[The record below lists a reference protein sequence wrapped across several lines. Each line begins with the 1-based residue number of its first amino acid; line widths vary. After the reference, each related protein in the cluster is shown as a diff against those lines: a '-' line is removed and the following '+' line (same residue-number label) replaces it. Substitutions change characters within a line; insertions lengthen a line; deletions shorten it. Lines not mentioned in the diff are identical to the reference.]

1 MSMHMPLLL
10 PSIRIGLETMRA
22 NPVRTFLSTLGII
35 MGAASLVGVLALA
48 DGSEA
53 FARRQIELNGL
64 QAVTLGAVTSDT
76 VDGVTVPRASYP
88 LFTIDDARGVA
99 RAIPD
104 ARIVLTVQGTATFV
118 AKAGAATRAAT
129 VVGMFGVPEA
139 AGIPA
144 LLHGRFPTLDEMA
157 NGSALAVV
165 SNALARELAGSDD
178 LSRVVG
184 RELGLADRPRTIVGV
199 LDTFAGER
207 GFRVLAPLPS
217 SQAAMVAAASPRP
230 LTMLIQAARIE
241 DVERTRTAVEAWT
254 DAAHPAWRASRQVTV
269 QSQGLNRLRQLN
281 QGMTLFKILMG
292 AFAAISLVVGGIG
305 IMNVLLASV
314 AERTREIGVR
324 KAAGARRSDVAAQ
337 FFAEAILISLAG
349 TTAGALL
356 GVAAAMI
363 VTAVMRAQTGAPI
376 HAGFT
381 WVTLAVG
388 MGTAAAV
395 GLIFGAYP
403 ALKAAR
409 LSPIDAMRYE

>member
-1 MSMHMPLLL
+1 M
-10 PSIRIGLETMRA
+10 RIGLETMRA

-48 DGSEA
+48 DGSES

-64 QAVTLGAVTSDT
+64 QAVSLGAVTSDT

-99 RAIPD
+99 PAIPD
-104 ARIVLTVQGTATFV
+104 ARVVLTVQGTGTFV
-118 AKAGAATRAAT
+118 AKDGTATRAAT
-129 VVGMFGVPEA
+129 LVGIFGVPGA

-144 LLHGRFPTLDEMA
+144 LLHGRFPTLEEMA
-157 NGSALAVV
+157 GNGPVVVV
-165 SNALARELAGSDD
+165 SNALAKELAANG
-178 LSRVVG
+178 LLATVVG
-184 RELGLADRPRTIVGV
+184 RELRLSDGPRTIVGV
-199 LDTFAGER
+199 LESFPNER

-217 SQAAMVAAASPRP
+217 SQAAMVTAASPRP

-254 DAAHPAWRASRQVTV
+254 DTAHPAWRTERQVTV

-281 QGMTLFKILMG
+281 QGMLLFKILMG
-292 AFAAISLVVGGIG
+292 AFAAISLLVGGIG

-324 KAAGARRSDVAAQ
+324 KAIGARRSDVAAQ
-337 FFAEAILISLAG
+337 FFAESILIALAG

-356 GVAAAMI
+356 GVAAAMAI
-363 VTAVMRAQTGAPI
+363 TAVMRAQTGAI
-376 HAGFT
+376 VYAGFT
-381 WVTLAVG
+381 WTTFAVG

>member
-1 MSMHMPLLL
+1 M
-10 PSIRIGLETMRA
+10 RIGLETMRA
-22 NPVRTFLSTLGII
+22 NPVRTFLSTLGIV

-64 QAVTLGAVTSDT
+64 QAVSLGTVTSDT

-104 ARIVLTVQGTATFV
+104 ARVVLTVQGTGTFV
-118 AKAGAATRAAT
+118 AKEGAATRAAT
-129 VVGMFGVPEA
+129 VVGMFGEPSA

-157 NGSALAVV
+157 NDGSVAVV
-165 SNALARELAGSDD
+165 SNALAKELAASDA
-178 LSRVVG
+178 LASVVG
-184 RELGLADRPRTIVGV
+184 RELRLADKPRTILGV
-199 LDTFAGER
+199 LDSFAGER

-230 LTMLIQAARIE
+230 LTMLIQSARIE
-241 DVERTRTAVEAWT
+241 DVERTRAAVETWT
-254 DAAHPAWRASRQVTV
+254 DATHPAWRTERQVTV
-269 QSQGLNRLRQLN
+269 QTQGLNRLRQLN

-292 AFAAISLVVGGIG
+292 AFAAISLLVGGIG

-324 KAAGARRSDVAAQ
+324 KATGARRSDVAAQ
-337 FFAEAILISLAG
+337 FFAESILIALAG

-356 GVAAAMI
+356 GMAGAMAI
-363 VTAVMRAQTGAPI
+363 TAVMRAQTGAVVY
-376 HAGFT
+376 AGFT
-381 WVTLAVG
+381 WTTFAVG
-388 MGTAAAV
+388 MGTAAVV